1 MDNQTFAE
9 QKAAADRRKQ
19 QAEDAKAA
27 RAKAAT
33 VATEDSTMLDSLLE
47 KLRSGESVKGRTGKT
62 RRTERQK
69 PGPSPLILQDAS
81 VGDTAVIA
89 KGMLAALQ
97 SDGFDLSSMPLSP
110 TSKAEPTRSRRARIR
125 SDPELAEEIALAE
138 AVRAAGAADA
148 EAEADTE
155 VEENLSAGPLSPT
168 PKDEGEGNRPETP

>member
-19 QAEDAKAA
+19 QAEDVKAA
-27 RAKAAT
+27 RAKAVN
-33 VATEDSTMLDSLLE
+33 VAAEESTMLDSLLE

-62 RRTERQK
+62 RRGERQK
-69 PGPSPLILQDAS
+69 PGPSPLTLPDAS
-81 VGDTAVIA
+81 VGDTADIA
-89 KGMLAALQ
+89 KGMLAALK
-97 SDGFDLSSMPLSP
+97 SDGFDLTSIPLSP

-138 AVRAAGAADA
+138 AARVAGTANTDM
-148 EAEADTE
+148 DTE

-168 PKDEGEGNRPETP
+168 PKDEGEGDHPETS

>member
-9 QKAAADRRKQ
+9 QKAAAERRKQ

-27 RAKAAT
+27 RARAAT

-69 PGPSPLILQDAS
+69 PGPSPLILQDA

-97 SDGFDLSSMPLSP
+97 SDGFDLASMPLSP
-110 TSKAEPTRSRRARIR
+110 TSRAEPTRSRRARIR

-148 EAEADTE
+148 EADTE
-155 VEENLSAGPLSPT
+155 VEENMSAGPLSPT

>member
-33 VATEDSTMLDSLLE
+33 VASEDSTMLDSLLE

-69 PGPSPLILQDAS
+69 PGPSPLVLQDAI

-97 SDGFDLSSMPLSP
+97 SDGFDPASMPLSP
-110 TSKAEPTRSRRARIR
+110 TSRAEPTRSRRARIR

-138 AVRAAGAADA
+138 AVRAAGAVDA
-148 EAEADTE
+148 EVDTE

>member
-27 RAKAAT
+27 RAKVANAT
-33 VATEDSTMLDSLLE
+33 AEDSTMLDSLLE

-62 RRTERQK
+62 RRGERTK
-69 PGPSPLILQDAS
+69 PGPSPLTLPDAS

-97 SDGFDLSSMPLSP
+97 SNGFDITSMPLSP
-110 TSKAEPTRSRRARIR
+110 TSRAEPSRSRRARIR

-138 AVRAAGAADA
+138 AVRAAGIVDADM
-148 EAEADTE
+148 DTE

-168 PKDEGEGNRPETP
+168 PKDEGEGNHPETS

>member
-9 QKAAADRRKQ
+9 QKAATERRKQ

-62 RRTERQK
+62 RRAERQK
-69 PGPSPLILQDAS
+69 PGPSPLSLPDAS
-81 VGDTAVIA
+81 AGDTADIA
-89 KGMLAALQ
+89 KGMLAALK
-97 SDGFDLSSMPLSP
+97 SDGFDPVSTPMSP
-110 TSKAEPTRSRRARIR
+110 TSKTEPTRSRRTRIR

-138 AVRAAGAADA
+138 AARAA
-148 EAEADTE
+148 EATDPEADTG
-155 VEENLSAGPLSPT
+155 VFEENLSAGPLSPNAG
-168 PKDEGEGNRPETP
+168 DLPEPS